1 MDNKSKLKVINW
13 FILSPLFLRCVVSSS
28 LCLYLMKFLLFIFI
42 SRNFCVVFVVLCKLS
57 ICLHLCIK
65 KKLQSY
71 VKHVCRVVSS
81 VHSRDGNCLQLLTI
95 FCISIRFRIYY
106 ASLKTLKWYL
116 NEWICQ
122 VGWWNM
128 KFFISCVCVFV
139 CNDDRLLRILW
150 MFLWRTVKWKCP

>member
-13 FILSPLFLRCVVSSS
+13 FILSPLFLRC
-28 LCLYLMKFLLFIFI
+28 
-42 SRNFCVVFVVLCKLS
+42 CVVFVVLVFDEISLIYFLFRGIFMSSSSSYVNCPFVCIFALKKPSIVRETRVSCRVFSPFSRWKLS
-57 ICLHLCIK
+57 
-65 KKLQSY
+65 S
-71 VKHVCRVVSS
+71 VV
-81 VHSRDGNCLQLLTI
+81 LTI

-116 NEWICQ
+116 NEFKSKWDGEI
-122 VGWWNM
+122 WN
-128 KFFISCVCVFV
+128 FLYLVCVFV

>member
-13 FILSPLFLRCVVSSS
+13 FILSPLFLRCCVV
-28 LCLYLMKFLLFIFI
+28 LVCLYLMKFLLFIFI
-42 SRNFCVVFVVLCKLS
+42 SRNFYVVFVVLCKLS

-65 KKLQSY
+65 KPTVVRKTRVS
-71 VKHVCRVVSS
+71 CRVFSPFSRWKLSS
-81 VHSRDGNCLQLLTI
+81 VVLTI

-116 NEWICQ
+116 NEWIWQ

-128 KFFISCVCVFV
+128 KFFISCVCV
-139 CNDDRLLRILW
+139 CL
-150 MFLWRTVKWKCP
+150 